1 MGIHHLRPSLNTVI
15 NVSFPSQVINVFC
28 SHSLPLHS
36 LFLSHTHT
44 NRNPPLSPSL
54 RLSPSLLVAFLL
66 FSAPLVGL
74 RPRNQQASLSL
85 SLFLI
90 VSRPRSNPARR
101 PGPHT
106 MPECRY
112 NKSSAPSK
120 GTVMKRHPKTLLV
133 GGHASLGSML
143 HALGGW

>member
-1 MGIHHLRPSLNTVI
+1 MVIHHLRPSLNTVI

-66 FSAPLVGL
+66 FSPPLSVFALATNKRLCLSPSSSSYPVRRAIL
-74 RPRNQQASLSL
+74 RNA
-85 SLFLI
+85 
-90 VSRPRSNPARR
+90 
-101 PGPHT
+101 PGPILCPNVATTSLPHHQKE
-106 MPECRY
+106 P
-112 NKSSAPSK
+112 
-120 GTVMKRHPKTLLV
+120 HPKTLLV
-133 GGHASLGSML
+133 GGHASLDSML
-143 HALGGW
+143 LALCGW